1 MEVSQVESMLF
12 VVNSKDF
19 TELKEQVSALSKQL
33 ALKRSDDQSGEL
45 FTPKETMNILK
56 IKSPKTLWKYRDC
69 GDLPSISF
77 GGKILFSRSTI
88 DCFIKKYS
96 N

>member
-1 MEVSQVESMLF
+1 MQATQSNTTYLVVSSMEL
-12 VVNSKDF
+12 

-33 ALKRSDDQSGEL
+33 AFKRSDDQSGEL
-45 FTPKETMNILK
+45 FTPRETMNILK

-69 GDLPSISF
+69 GDLRSISF

>member
-1 MEVSQVESMLF
+1 MQANLSNAAYLVVSSQDL
-12 VVNSKDF
+12 
-19 TELKEQVSALSKQL
+19 TELKEQVSNLSKIISSKKNEDL
-33 ALKRSDDQSGEL
+33 SGEL
-45 FTPKETMNILK
+45 FTPRETMNILK

-88 DCFIKKYS
+88 DGFIKKYS